1 MSIIRKKYIIYV
13 KNKKNELV
21 GIYTLKKITKVAS
34 LVDIKKTKKDIYY
47 NGKMNNNNLNLLYSL
62 TEDLRNQNISLSQYK
77 CLGKNNEE
85 TYFLV
90 KINIEDTNLTL
101 NNFQQLNKE
110 DNSYKKTI
118 NVLNKYHKKIVH
130 GKHQALTNAILS
142 ELKPIDYIM
151 VIIEFTLLVA
161 TIVTTLIKNPVDNNT
176 NNCAD
181 SFNSLSILLLSI
193 FVVLLQSVKTI
204 IKKINKGLEFKK
216 DCNLTTTIEGES
228 KQDII
233 NKIVNP
239 KTFSKKY
246 KDYQVMNFANSKKD
260 EAFIYSEKQNKTL
273 EQNTAKLKINLE
285 KDKIDLTNDSRKA
298 LAYIVSDKLENDKSI
313 FNGKLLGI
321 NSDLNFDTLNCV
333 NIKAVRYHSYV
344 STDEMIFKNICTPNE
359 PTKVISGQKL
369 TLNPLTNGLR
379 DIENSYLTN
388 LIGINIMVELDVN
401 GEIYYIVNLQSIY
414 NDVNGSTFVPSASG
428 SMDLNDYL
436 KNKNDENF
444 TFKELLKY
452 AMYRELSEE
461 SYIFINKDNTNNLNL
476 NVTNFKVLGFSRL
489 ASKAGKPDFFG
500 KVQIKLNSVEEIT
513 KILNNYDLYQNKY
526 LGSKT
531 NELETMQMVIIS
543 KYDLFNAKIEEVN
556 QSPQL
561 QYLIYLL
568 KNETT
573 SKE

>member
-1 MSIIRKKYIIYV
+1 MKYIIYV

-90 KINIEDTNLTL
+90 KINIEETNLTL

-428 SMDLNDYL
+428 SIDINDYL

-543 KYDLFNAKIEEVN
+543 KHDLFNAKIEEVN

>member
-1 MSIIRKKYIIYV
+1 MKYIIYV

-90 KINIEDTNLTL
+90 KINIEETNLTL

-151 VIIEFTLLVA
+151 VIIEFTLLIA

-239 KTFSKKY
+239 ETFSKKY

-273 EQNTAKLKINLE
+273 DQNAAKLKINLE

-428 SMDLNDYL
+428 SIDINDYL

-500 KVQIKLNSVEEIT
+500 KVQIKLNSVEEIA

>member
-1 MSIIRKKYIIYV
+1 MKYIIYV

-333 NIKAVRYHSYV
+333 NIKTVRYHSYV

-428 SMDLNDYL
+428 SIDINDYL

-476 NVTNFKVLGFSRL
+476 NVTNFKVLGFARL

-543 KYDLFNAKIEEVN
+543 KHDLFNAKIEEVN

>member
-1 MSIIRKKYIIYV
+1 MKYIIYV

-90 KINIEDTNLTL
+90 KINIEETNLTL

-151 VIIEFTLLVA
+151 VIIEFTLLIA

-333 NIKAVRYHSYV
+333 NIKTVRYHSYV

-428 SMDLNDYL
+428 SIDINDYL

-476 NVTNFKVLGFSRL
+476 NVTNFKVLGFARL

>member
-1 MSIIRKKYIIYV
+1 MKYIIYV

-90 KINIEDTNLTL
+90 KINIEETNLTL

-151 VIIEFTLLVA
+151 VIIEFTLLIA

-239 KTFSKKY
+239 ETFSKKY

-273 EQNTAKLKINLE
+273 DQNAAKLKINLE

-476 NVTNFKVLGFSRL
+476 NVTNFKVLGFARL

-543 KYDLFNAKIEEVN
+543 KHDLFNAKIEEVN

>member
-1 MSIIRKKYIIYV
+1 MKYIIYV

-90 KINIEDTNLTL
+90 KINIEETNLTL

-151 VIIEFTLLVA
+151 VIIEFTLLIA

-321 NSDLNFDTLNCV
+321 NSDLNFDILNCV

-428 SMDLNDYL
+428 SIDINDYL

>member
-1 MSIIRKKYIIYV
+1 MKYIIYV

-90 KINIEDTNLTL
+90 KINIEETNLTL

-333 NIKAVRYHSYV
+333 NIKTVRYHSYV

-428 SMDLNDYL
+428 SIDINDYL

-476 NVTNFKVLGFSRL
+476 NVTNFKVLGFARL

-543 KYDLFNAKIEEVN
+543 KHDLFNAKIEEVN

>member
-1 MSIIRKKYIIYV
+1 MKYIIYV

-90 KINIEDTNLTL
+90 KINIEETNLTL

-428 SMDLNDYL
+428 SIDINDYL

-476 NVTNFKVLGFSRL
+476 NVTNFKVLGFARL

>member
-1 MSIIRKKYIIYV
+1 MKYIIYV

-90 KINIEDTNLTL
+90 KINIEETNLTL

-151 VIIEFTLLVA
+151 VIIEFALLIA

-239 KTFSKKY
+239 ETFSKKY

-273 EQNTAKLKINLE
+273 DQNAAKLKIKLE

-428 SMDLNDYL
+428 SIDINDYL

-476 NVTNFKVLGFSRL
+476 NLTNFKVLGFSRL

>member
-1 MSIIRKKYIIYV
+1 MKYIIYV

-21 GIYTLKKITKVAS
+21 GIYTLKKIAKVAS

-333 NIKAVRYHSYV
+333 NIKTVRYHSYV

-428 SMDLNDYL
+428 SIDINDYL

-543 KYDLFNAKIEEVN
+543 KHDLFNAKIEEVN

>member
-1 MSIIRKKYIIYV
+1 MKYIIYV

-90 KINIEDTNLTL
+90 KINIEETNLTL

-151 VIIEFTLLVA
+151 VIIEFTLLIA

-344 STDEMIFKNICTPNE
+344 STDDIIFKNICTPNE

-428 SMDLNDYL
+428 SIDINDYL

-476 NVTNFKVLGFSRL
+476 NVTNFKVLGFARL

-531 NELETMQMVIIS
+531 NELETMQMAIIS
-543 KYDLFNAKIEEVN
+543 KHDLFNAKIEEVN

>member
-1 MSIIRKKYIIYV
+1 MKYIIYV

-90 KINIEDTNLTL
+90 KINIEETNLTL

-333 NIKAVRYHSYV
+333 NIKTVRYHSYV

-428 SMDLNDYL
+428 SIDINDYL

-476 NVTNFKVLGFSRL
+476 NVTNFKVLGFARL

-568 KNETT
+568 KNETI

>member
-1 MSIIRKKYIIYV
+1 MKYIIYV
-13 KNKKNELV
+13 KNKKNELL

-90 KINIEDTNLTL
+90 KINIEETNLTL

-333 NIKAVRYHSYV
+333 NIKTVRYHSYV

-428 SMDLNDYL
+428 SIDINDYL

-476 NVTNFKVLGFSRL
+476 NVTNFKVLGFARL

-543 KYDLFNAKIEEVN
+543 KHDLFNAKIEEVN

>member
-1 MSIIRKKYIIYV
+1 MKYIIYV

-176 NNCAD
+176 NNCVD

-333 NIKAVRYHSYV
+333 NIKTVRYHSYV

-428 SMDLNDYL
+428 SIDINDYL

>member
-1 MSIIRKKYIIYV
+1 MKYIIYV

-161 TIVTTLIKNPVDNNT
+161 TIVTTLIKNPVYNNT

-428 SMDLNDYL
+428 SIDINDYL

>member
-1 MSIIRKKYIIYV
+1 MKYIIYV

-90 KINIEDTNLTL
+90 KINIEETNLTL

-151 VIIEFTLLVA
+151 VIIEFILLIA

-176 NNCAD
+176 NNCVD

-428 SMDLNDYL
+428 SIDINDYL

>member
-1 MSIIRKKYIIYV
+1 MKYIMYV

-151 VIIEFTLLVA
+151 VIIEFTLLIA

-181 SFNSLSILLLSI
+181 SFNSLSILLLSL

-216 DCNLTTTIEGES
+216 DCNLTTNIEGES

-273 EQNTAKLKINLE
+273 DQNTAKLKINLE

-333 NIKAVRYHSYV
+333 NIKTVRYHSYV

-476 NVTNFKVLGFSRL
+476 NVTNFKVLGFARL

-543 KYDLFNAKIEEVN
+543 KHDLFNAKIEEVN

>member
-1 MSIIRKKYIIYV
+1 MKYIIYV

-130 GKHQALTNAILS
+130 GKHQPLTNAILS

-151 VIIEFTLLVA
+151 VIIEFALLIA

-239 KTFSKKY
+239 ETFSKKY

-273 EQNTAKLKINLE
+273 DQNAAKLKIKLE

-333 NIKAVRYHSYV
+333 NIKTVRYHSYV

-428 SMDLNDYL
+428 SIDINDYL

-543 KYDLFNAKIEEVN
+543 KHDLFNAKIEEVN

>member
-1 MSIIRKKYIIYV
+1 MKYIIYV

-90 KINIEDTNLTL
+90 KINIEETNLTL

-151 VIIEFTLLVA
+151 VIIEFTLLIA

-428 SMDLNDYL
+428 SIDINDYL

-476 NVTNFKVLGFSRL
+476 NVTNFKVLGFARL

-526 LGSKT
+526 LDSKT

-543 KYDLFNAKIEEVN
+543 KHDLFNAKIEEVN

>member
-1 MSIIRKKYIIYV
+1 MKYIIYV

-90 KINIEDTNLTL
+90 KINIEETNLTL

-333 NIKAVRYHSYV
+333 NIKTVRYHSYV

-428 SMDLNDYL
+428 SIDINDYL

-476 NVTNFKVLGFSRL
+476 NVTNFKVLGFARL

-543 KYDLFNAKIEEVN
+543 KHDLFNAKIEEVN

-573 SKE
+573 SKETNY

>member
-1 MSIIRKKYIIYV
+1 MKYIIYV

-90 KINIEDTNLTL
+90 KINIEETNLTL

-298 LAYIVSDKLENDKSI
+298 LAYIVSDKLENNKSI

-333 NIKAVRYHSYV
+333 NIKTVRYHSYV

-428 SMDLNDYL
+428 SIDINDYL

-476 NVTNFKVLGFSRL
+476 NVTNFKVLGFARL

-543 KYDLFNAKIEEVN
+543 KHDLFNAKIEEVN

>member
-1 MSIIRKKYIIYV
+1 MKYIIYV

-90 KINIEDTNLTL
+90 KINIEETNLTL

-151 VIIEFTLLVA
+151 VIIEFTLLIA
-161 TIVTTLIKNPVDNNT
+161 TIVTTLIKNPVDNNI

-428 SMDLNDYL
+428 SIDINDYL

>member
-1 MSIIRKKYIIYV
+1 MKYIIYV

-77 CLGKNNEE
+77 CLVKNNEE

-90 KINIEDTNLTL
+90 KINIEETNLTL

-151 VIIEFTLLVA
+151 VIIEFTLLIA

-428 SMDLNDYL
+428 SIDINDYL

-476 NVTNFKVLGFSRL
+476 NVTNFKVLGFARL

-543 KYDLFNAKIEEVN
+543 KHDLFNAKIEEVN

>member
-1 MSIIRKKYIIYV
+1 MKYIIYV

-151 VIIEFTLLVA
+151 VIIEFALLIA

-333 NIKAVRYHSYV
+333 NIKTVRYHSYV

-428 SMDLNDYL
+428 SIDINDYL

-476 NVTNFKVLGFSRL
+476 NVTNFKVLGFARL

-543 KYDLFNAKIEEVN
+543 KHDLFNAKIEEVN

>member
-1 MSIIRKKYIIYV
+1 MKYIIYV

-388 LIGINIMVELDVN
+388 LIGINIMVEIDVN

-428 SMDLNDYL
+428 SIDINDYL
-436 KNKNDENF
+436 KNKNDEKF

>member
-1 MSIIRKKYIIYV
+1 MKYIIYV

-90 KINIEDTNLTL
+90 KINIEETNLTL

-321 NSDLNFDTLNCV
+321 NSDLNFDTLNFV
-333 NIKAVRYHSYV
+333 NIKTVRYHSYV

-428 SMDLNDYL
+428 SIDINDYL

-476 NVTNFKVLGFSRL
+476 NVTNFKVLGFARL

-543 KYDLFNAKIEEVN
+543 KHDLFNAKIEEVN

>member
-1 MSIIRKKYIIYV
+1 MKYIIYV

-21 GIYTLKKITKVAS
+21 GIYTLKKIAKVAS

-333 NIKAVRYHSYV
+333 NIKTVRYHSYV

-428 SMDLNDYL
+428 SIDINDYL

-476 NVTNFKVLGFSRL
+476 NVTNFKVLGFARL

-543 KYDLFNAKIEEVN
+543 KHDLFNAKIEEVN

>member
-1 MSIIRKKYIIYV
+1 MKYIIYV

-90 KINIEDTNLTL
+90 KINIEETNLTL

-151 VIIEFTLLVA
+151 VIIEFILLIA

-176 NNCAD
+176 NNCVD

>member
-1 MSIIRKKYIIYV
+1 MKYIIYV

-90 KINIEDTNLTL
+90 KINIEETNLTL

-151 VIIEFTLLVA
+151 VIIEFTLLIA

-369 TLNPLTNGLR
+369 TLNSLTNGLR

-428 SMDLNDYL
+428 SIDINDYL

-476 NVTNFKVLGFSRL
+476 NVTNFKVLGFARL

-531 NELETMQMVIIS
+531 NELETMQMAIIS
-543 KYDLFNAKIEEVN
+543 KHDLFNAKIEEVN

>member
-1 MSIIRKKYIIYV
+1 MKYIIYV

-151 VIIEFTLLVA
+151 VIIEFILLIA

-333 NIKAVRYHSYV
+333 NIKTVRYHSYV

-428 SMDLNDYL
+428 SIDINDYL

-476 NVTNFKVLGFSRL
+476 NVTNFKVLGFARL

-543 KYDLFNAKIEEVN
+543 KHDLFNAKIEEVN

>member
-1 MSIIRKKYIIYV
+1 MKYIIYV

-333 NIKAVRYHSYV
+333 NIKTVRYHSYV

-428 SMDLNDYL
+428 SIDINDYL

>member
-1 MSIIRKKYIIYV
+1 MKYIIYV

-273 EQNTAKLKINLE
+273 DQNAAKLKIKLE

-543 KYDLFNAKIEEVN
+543 KHDLFNAKIEEVN

>member
-1 MSIIRKKYIIYV
+1 MKYIIYV

-77 CLGKNNEE
+77 YLGKNNEE

-90 KINIEDTNLTL
+90 KINIEETNLTL

-176 NNCAD
+176 NNCVD

-333 NIKAVRYHSYV
+333 NIKTVRYHSYV

-428 SMDLNDYL
+428 SIDINDYL

>member
-1 MSIIRKKYIIYV
+1 MKYIIYV

-90 KINIEDTNLTL
+90 KINIEETNLTL

-216 DCNLTTTIEGES
+216 DCNLTTAIEGES

-476 NVTNFKVLGFSRL
+476 NVTNFKVLGFARL

-543 KYDLFNAKIEEVN
+543 KHDLFNAKIEEVN

>member
-1 MSIIRKKYIIYV
+1 MKYIIYV
-13 KNKKNELV
+13 KNKKNELI

-90 KINIEDTNLTL
+90 KINIEETNLTL

-333 NIKAVRYHSYV
+333 NIKTVRYHSYV

-428 SMDLNDYL
+428 SIDINDYL

-476 NVTNFKVLGFSRL
+476 NVTNFKVLGFARL

-543 KYDLFNAKIEEVN
+543 KHDLFNAKIEEVN

>member
-1 MSIIRKKYIIYV
+1 MKYIIYV

-90 KINIEDTNLTL
+90 KINIEETNLTL

-151 VIIEFTLLVA
+151 VIIEFALLIA

-239 KTFSKKY
+239 ETFSKKY

-260 EAFIYSEKQNKTL
+260 EAFIYSEKLNKTL
-273 EQNTAKLKINLE
+273 DQNAAKLKIKLE

-428 SMDLNDYL
+428 SIDINDYL

-476 NVTNFKVLGFSRL
+476 NVTNFKVLGFARL

-543 KYDLFNAKIEEVN
+543 KHDLFNAKIEEVN

>member
-1 MSIIRKKYIIYV
+1 MKYIIYV

-90 KINIEDTNLTL
+90 KINIEETNLTL

-151 VIIEFTLLVA
+151 VIIEFTLLIA
-161 TIVTTLIKNPVDNNT
+161 IIVTTLIKNPVDNNT

-428 SMDLNDYL
+428 SIDINDYL

-476 NVTNFKVLGFSRL
+476 NVTNFKVLGFARL

-543 KYDLFNAKIEEVN
+543 KHDLFNAKIEEVN

>member
-1 MSIIRKKYIIYV
+1 MKYIIYV

-90 KINIEDTNLTL
+90 KINIEETNLTL

-151 VIIEFTLLVA
+151 VIIEFALLIA

-333 NIKAVRYHSYV
+333 NIKTVRYHSYV

-428 SMDLNDYL
+428 SIDINDYL

>member
-1 MSIIRKKYIIYV
+1 MKYIIYV

-273 EQNTAKLKINLE
+273 EQNTAKLKIKLE

-333 NIKAVRYHSYV
+333 NIKTVRYHSYV

-428 SMDLNDYL
+428 SIDINDYL

-476 NVTNFKVLGFSRL
+476 NVTNFKVLGFARL

-543 KYDLFNAKIEEVN
+543 KHDLFNAKIEEVN

>member
-1 MSIIRKKYIIYV
+1 MKYIIYV

-47 NGKMNNNNLNLLYSL
+47 KGKMNNNTLNLLYSL

-90 KINIEDTNLTL
+90 KINIEETNLTL

-333 NIKAVRYHSYV
+333 NIKTVRYHSYV

-428 SMDLNDYL
+428 SIDINDYL